1 MRTIISVLFLIV
13 LLAFSANAKMN
24 FGIKGG
30 LDMAKLSGDGWND
43 AERGLEAQIDDKMKL
58 GFAFGFVTEFPMGT
72 GGFSLQPEF
81 LYVMKGGKAEFP
93 EMVAEGYDVTMKL
106 KQDYIEVPVLIKY
119 TTPGEGKM
127 KPCFFAGPFA
137 AFNIGSKVEFEGLP
151 AEAVDDAP
159 DGDIENATSIDFGV
173 AFGGGISMAVGQK
186 GKLTFDLR
194 YTLGLTN
201 IFDDVAEDEYEDNKV
216 YFTDD
221 NDEGLAFKNSD
232 IRFMVGLFF

>member
-1 MRTIISVLFLIV
+1 MRTLVSVLFLIV
-13 LLAFSANAKMN
+13 LLAFSANAKTN

-30 LDMAKLSGDGWND
+30 LDMAKLTGDGWDD
-43 AERGLEAQIDDKMKL
+43 AEQGLEAQIDDKMKMGFAL
-58 GFAFGFVTEFPMGT
+58 GFVIELPMGT

-81 LYVMKGGKAEFP
+81 LYVMKGGEAEFP
-93 EMVAEGYDVTMKL
+93 EMAAEGYDVTMTL

-119 TTPGEGKM
+119 TVPGEGKM
-127 KPCFFAGPFA
+127 APCFFAGPYA

-159 DGDIENATSIDFGV
+159 DGDIENAKSADFGV
-173 AFGGGISMAVGQK
+173 TFGGGLNMAVGQK

-201 IFDDVAEDEYEDNKV
+201 IFDDVAEDEYEDNLI

-221 NDEGLAFKNSD
+221 NNEGLAFKNSD
-232 IRFMVGLFF
+232 IRLMVGFFF